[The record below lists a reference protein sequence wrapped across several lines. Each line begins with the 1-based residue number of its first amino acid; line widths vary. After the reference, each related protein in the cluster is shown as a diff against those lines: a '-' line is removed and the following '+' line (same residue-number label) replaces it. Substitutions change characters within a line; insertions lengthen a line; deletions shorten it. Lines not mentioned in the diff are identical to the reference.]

1 MDTRA
6 AVAMSGTFG
15 YELDLEHMTDEEK
28 ALAAAQIAD
37 FKKIEPLIQAG
48 DYYRITAPGD
58 ENNAVVWSFISKD
71 KKQALVLGVILRKYA
86 NPPIALI
93 RLRGLK
99 PEALYEEKLSG
110 QTYTGAVLMYAGIP
124 LPVPEI
130 DYQAIRFEFQE
141 I

>member
-1 MDTRA
+1 M
-6 AVAMSGTFG
+6 
-15 YELDLEHMTDEEK
+15 
-28 ALAAAQIAD
+28 
-37 FKKIEPLIQAG
+37 
-48 DYYRITAPGD
+48 
-58 ENNAVVWSFISKD
+58 
-71 KKQALVLGVILRKYA
+71 GVILRKYA